1 MIDLSPKNTLTFTK
15 KLKYVTNRDKALKR
29 PNEEF
34 QKTSSS
40 AGKYNSPKFS
50 EKSRSKNKIHE
61 TNKNMRVERSPKS
74 QGINNVESEKF
85 LKQTKDNNKVPQ
97 TQNLWSVETSV

>member
-1 MIDLSPKNTLTFTK
+1 MIDLSPKNALTFTK
-15 KLKYVTNRDKALKR
+15 KLKYVTNRDKVLKR

-50 EKSRSKNKIHE
+50 EKSQSKNKIHE
-61 TNKNMRVERSPKS
+61 ANRNLKVERSPKS
-74 QGINNVESEKF
+74 QDINNAES
-85 LKQTKDNNKVPQ
+85 
-97 TQNLWSVETSV
+97 